1 MEENAPEQTA
11 ANHNQRS
18 VPSIAKDY
26 FVALAKRYKKAPPF
40 VKFLV
45 WIFMIVNCAVITLL
59 VVVGPAKIAQTLYN
73 WSQALR
79 QLRFGWLL
87 LLSIIAL
94 TSFPPLVGWSTSIS
108 VCGFAYGLQGW
119 FLAVAGALIGAALS
133 FVVMRIVFRKRIRS
147 WSQKNR
153 KWVALESVI
162 RARGLPLI
170 ILIRL
175 SPFPPWVYNN
185 LLFASIE
192 TVSFFQFMIAT
203 VVYTPKLMIAVWIG
217 SRVAMLSDGRQRD
230 KMDTKA
236 KIVNGLSIA
245 IGIAIMLGT
254 GWMVWKLTEQEIKRT
269 PGVSAE
275 DDELATEALESA
287 ADDLEA
293 PLIRSLS
300 PERYRDE
307 PSEPGRELDDTTPAQ
322 PPKPSKP
329 QAPA

>member
-1 MEENAPEQTA
+1 MEENTPEQA
-11 ANHNQRS
+11 AASVQRRS
-18 VPSIAKDY
+18 VPSIAKEY
-26 FVALAKRYKKAPPF
+26 FVGLTKRYKKAPPF
-40 VKFLV
+40 VKLLV
-45 WIFMIVNCAVITLL
+45 WIFIAVNCVVVTLL
-59 VVVGPAKIAQTLYN
+59 VVVGPAKMAQTLYN

-87 LLSIIAL
+87 LMTIIAV
-94 TSFPPLVGWSTSIS
+94 TSFPPLIGWSTSIS
-108 VCGFAYGLQGW
+108 VCGFAYGLKGW
-119 FLAVAGALIGAALS
+119 YLAAAGALLGAAMS
-133 FVVMRIVFRKRIRS
+133 FVVLRVIFRKRIRS

-175 SPFPPWVYNN
+175 SPFPPWVYAN

-192 TVSFFQFMIAT
+192 TVSFVQFMIAT
-203 VVYTPKLMIAVWIG
+203 VFYTPKLMIAVWIG
-217 SRVAMLSDGRQRD
+217 SRVAMLSDGSQRE

-254 GWMVWKLTEQEIKRT
+254 GWLIWRLTEKEIKRT

-275 DDELATEALESA
+275 DDELATEALETA
-287 ADDLEA
+287 VDDLEA

-307 PSEPGRELDDTTPAQ
+307 PLEPGRELDNAISGQT
-322 PPKPSKP
+322 PKPSQP
-329 QAPA
+329 QA